1 MDVRILLMAI
11 WSGYLFAEK
20 FIPYKMVA
28 GTNWQW
34 VFYYIFK
41 HLLFVIIVVFTAPFT
56 CLWAV
61 YRIFNAFR
69 YVLWKPLR

>member
-1 MDVRILLMAI
+1 MRWMSGYVLMAI

-20 FIPYKMVA
+20 FIPYKMIA

-41 HLLFVIIVVFTAPFT
+41 LLLFGIIGVFTAPFT

-61 YRIFNAFR
+61 YRVIRAFR
-69 YVLWKPLR
+69 

>member
-1 MDVRILLMAI
+1 MI
-11 WSGYLFAEK
+11 
-20 FIPYKMVA
+20 A

-41 HLLFVIIVVFTAPFT
+41 LLLFVIIGVFTAPFT

-61 YRIFNAFR
+61 IRVIKAFR
-69 YVLWKPLR
+69 